1 MESRSNTVTA
11 TISQVP
17 FTTKI
22 VSGKHIIMA
31 DEPIDHGGADQGMTP
46 YDLLLAALCSCT
58 SITIKMY
65 ATRKGW
71 MLSNVIVDAT
81 MERTV
86 EGGNQITKVTQTL
99 SFEGDLDDTMKNRL
113 LEIGGR
119 CPVHKTLAP
128 AIQNRIY
135 TKVVKDITKHY
146 SNGEMVIVWQP
157 SKCAHSGICFRGM
170 PRVFDTRVK
179 PWINMENA
187 ETAQIQAQIAK
198 CPSGA
203 LSIGIINTA
212 MPENT
217 DVLL

>member
-1 MESRSNTVTA
+1 MIDTHKQIRPASVLKKGSLPLNNYFFNNNTIFDSYKINMESRSNTVTA

-128 AIQNRIY
+128 AIQI
-135 TKVVKDITKHY
+135 
-146 SNGEMVIVWQP
+146 E
-157 SKCAHSGICFRGM
+157 
-170 PRVFDTRVK
+170 
-179 PWINMENA
+179 
-187 ETAQIQAQIAK
+187 
-198 CPSGA
+198 
-203 LSIGIINTA
+203 SI
-212 MPENT
+212 
-217 DVLL
+217 LKS